1 MPINSLEFA
10 TKFTGEVDKQL
21 NHKSVTAFMEDSG
34 FKAKFVGAKTVMIP
48 EVDMLALGDYD
59 RDTGFAKGS
68 VTVSN
73 TAYTLTQDRSRE
85 FNIDREDMDETGVA
99 NLAGEVVS
107 EFNRMKV
114 VPEIDEY
121 SISKVAAVAKAQNHY
136 ITTEQYPI
144 ATKAY
149 AAFDEALT
157 ATKEIVGEDMELV
170 AFVSYKYWA
179 ALKSSPEIQKLIV
192 TSDFK
197 NGEVNREVKSI
208 DNVKFIP
215 VPESRLYSAYDSL
228 DGSAGA
234 EYVGGLTPADTA
246 KKIHLLILSKD
257 TARRVRKL
265 EKIKIF
271 TPDQNQDMDAWKFQ
285 YRLYYDVLIKNSRK
299 AVPHMLIEDNTP
311 SA

>member
-1 MPINSLEFA
+1 MPINSLEFV
-10 TKFTGEVDKQL
+10 TKFTGEIDKQI
-21 NHKSVTAFMEDSG
+21 NHKLLTAFMEDNG

-59 RDTGFAKGS
+59 RDNGFASGS
-68 VTVSN
+68 VSVSN
-73 TAYTLTQDRSRE
+73 TPFVLTQDRGRE

-136 ITTEQYPI
+136 ITTENYPI

-157 ATKEIVGEDMELV
+157 STREIVGDDMELV
-170 AFVSYKYWA
+170 AFVSYKFWA
-179 ALKSSPEIQKLIV
+179 ALKASNEIAKFIIS
-192 TSDFK
+192 SDFK
-197 NGEVNREVKSI
+197 NGEVNRTVKSI
-208 DNVKFIP
+208 DGVAIIP
-215 VPESRLYSAYDSL
+215 VPEARLYSAYDSL
-228 DGSAGA
+228 DGSEGE
-234 EYVGGLTPADTA
+234 EYNGGLTPSDTA
-246 KKIHLLILSKD
+246 KKIHLLVLSKD
-257 TARRVRKL
+257 TARRIRKL
-265 EKIKIF
+265 EKVKIF
-271 TPDQNQDMDAWKFQ
+271 TPDQNQKMDAWKFQ
-285 YRLYYDVLIKNSRK
+285 YRLHYDVLIKNSRK